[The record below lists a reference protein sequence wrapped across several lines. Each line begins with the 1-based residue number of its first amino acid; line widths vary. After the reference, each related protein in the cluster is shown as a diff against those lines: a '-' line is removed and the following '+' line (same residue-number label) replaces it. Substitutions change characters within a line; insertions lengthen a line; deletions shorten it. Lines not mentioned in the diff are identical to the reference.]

1 MNIDRD
7 RARHALEA
15 IEKLENQ
22 AVDKYVSY
30 VKALPA
36 TILQNGFGQAMA
48 TLLAA
53 SKGKDQHQDDHKR
66 LYHHLDIWLC
76 KNNTHSPYHGQPDLM
91 KAITTKDEPAYLHA
105 QAEAMA
111 YLQWLKKFAV
121 AYLTATDSTGK
132 EKNP

>member
-1 MNIDRD
+1 MNMERN

-15 IEKLENQ
+15 IEALKDQN
-22 AVDKYVSY
+22 VDKYVSY

-53 SKGKDQHQDDHKR
+53 GKEDHKR
-66 LYHHLDIWLC
+66 LYNHLESWLC
-76 KNNTHSPYHGQPDLM
+76 KDNSYSPYHGQTDLM
-91 KAITTKDEPAYLHA
+91 KAITTRDESSYLHA

-121 AYLTATDSTGK
+121 AYLSEAESKDK
-132 EKNP
+132 EKAT